1 MRRTDRE
8 VKDPVQIR
16 AVLEACQVMRIGLQD
31 GARVY
36 VVPLNFGFV
45 ETDGRW
51 TLYFHGAKEGR
62 KAELIARNGY
72 AGFEMDTGYR
82 VYGKETA
89 CSYTAAFQSIIGE
102 GSVSAVE
109 ELEEKRTGLLSIL
122 RQATGKPTWTFDEK
136 MLNAVQ
142 VFRLDVEELSCKE
155 HL

>member
-8 VKDPVQIR
+8 VKDPAKIR
-16 AVLEACQVMRIGLQD
+16 AVLDDCQVIRIGLQD
-31 GARVY
+31 GKRVY
-36 VVPLNFGFV
+36 VVPLNFGYV
-45 ETDGRW
+45 EADGKL
-51 TLYFHGAKEGR
+51 TLYFHGAQEGR
-62 KAELIARNGY
+62 KAELIARSGY

-89 CSYTAAFQSIIGE
+89 CSHTAAFQSIIGE
-102 GSVSAVE
+102 GSVAVVE
-109 ELEEKRTGLLSIL
+109 NPEEKRIGLLSIL
-122 RQATGKPTWTFDEK
+122 RQATGKADWAFDEK